1 MLQAAREWLAPCVM
15 KVDETDKRFSSAVP
29 SLEERIARHPE
40 NDVRGLQGGNS
51 FTITKPEEM
60 SA

>member
-1 MLQAAREWLAPCVM
+1 M